1 MKKEAALTIFT
12 DQSILSFY
20 KHVKHINRTF
30 IEDKSN
36 FYSYD
41 FLAGAPKDY
50 SREIKCKI
58 GVVKNL
64 TVADNS
70 TNNKHATVENCS
82 SLSPKA
88 NSQFKEVKNLFKQKL
103 KKSLANTPQF
113 DF

>member
-1 MKKEAALTIFT
+1 MKKEATLTIFT

-30 IEDKSN
+30 IEDKSD
-36 FYSYD
+36 FYSFD
-41 FLAGAPKDY
+41 FLAGAPRDY

-64 TVADNS
+64 TVEDNS
-70 TNNKHATVENCS
+70 TNYKHATVEHCS
-82 SLSPKA
+82 NLSPKA
-88 NSQFKEVKNLFKQKL
+88 KSQSKEVKNLFKQKL